1 MVLILHLLSL
11 FFPYSDNPNYFNTSS
26 KSEFGSGSKTP
37 ENGGGSSKGFF
48 LFRRKSTTSKQQ
60 STKNSGNSDKNE
72 VKGVNGASTS
82 TNKSTSK
89 HKGSFRS
96 LLRSKSG
103 SSHTM
108 VSVYFCLFYPFS
120 MWHPTILF
128 RVVETLV
135 DPPRMK
141 LTTPL
146 PPSPLVAP
154 LAVTDHV
161 STLTTKIPVI
171 LPTMMMFLC
180 HHHNVT
186 LTNLVQPFDRI
197 PPISFIQLHSRPI
210 VGVTRS
216 DHLLPKKKVER
227 DLCRIKCPP
236 CQHQNR
242 QLTTHRQWVL
252 VWRIILRWVSSA
264 QEFCYSF
271 DHGLNSQFW
280 ELYVS

>member
-72 VKGVNGASTS
+72 VKGVNGATTS

-108 VSVYFCLFYPFS
+108 VSVYFCLSDLIS
-120 MWHPTILF
+120 MWPFMITF

-135 DPPRMK
+135 DPPLTK
-141 LTTPL
+141 LTTLL
-146 PPSPLVAP
+146 PRSPSVVLLV
-154 LAVTDHV
+154 VTDHA
-161 STLTTKIPVI
+161 STLTTTIPVI

-180 HHHNVT
+180 HNHNVT
-186 LTNLVQPFDRI
+186 LTNLVQLFDRI
-197 PPISFIQLHSRPI
+197 PPNSFIQPHSRPT
-210 VGVTRS
+210 VDVTQS
-216 DHLLPKKKVER
+216 DHLLPKKRVER

-242 QLTTHRQWVL
+242 QRTTRRLWVL

-264 QEFCYSF
+264 HILFY
-271 DHGLNSQFW
+271 FW
-280 ELYVS
+280 PWT